1 MNLIL
6 KKAASLVIVIL
17 FPLVF
22 TIGENK
28 DANSPEGKAVRDL
41 DQIRNSG
48 RMVVVTDFN
57 SINYFIYKGRPMGF
71 QYELLQELSDHLGIE
86 IEVRVNNDLN
96 ANFQDLLDRGVDVIA
111 SNLTVTNDRKE
122 LTDFTFPHS
131 ETRQVI
137 VQKPSTPDHM
147 CFEDEAI
154 IHDPSELAGKTVYVQ
169 NGSVH
174 AQRLKEIKTELN
186 LRFTF
191 IEVPIETEQLIKMV
205 SRGEIDYTVA
215 DENIALLNKKEDPVL
230 NVEIAISNMETQA
243 WVVRK
248 ESVELR
254 NEISLWMKNFRTSR
268 KYAILV
274 NKYYKGSRTLGMINS
289 DYYYP
294 ETGRISPYDEIFK
307 AEAAKIDWDWKLL
320 ASMAYQESRFNPKAR
335 SWAGAFGIMQLMP
348 LTASRFGVNPES
360 PTASQIRASVSLIKW
375 LDKQFENI
383 ITDDQERI
391 KFILAAYNVGY
402 GHVKDAMVLTEKY
415 GRDPK
420 IWEDNVEYYLLK
432 KAEPEYYKDPDVRNG
447 YARGSETYKYV
458 KDILYRYNHYLNIS
472 EPVDI
477 AQILE

>member
-1 MNLIL
+1 M
-6 KKAASLVIVIL
+6 VIVML

-28 DANSPEGKAVRDL
+28 DSNSPEGKAVRDL
-41 DQIRNSG
+41 DQMRFSG
-48 RMVVVTDFN
+48 KMVVVTDFN

-96 ANFQDLLDRGVDVIA
+96 ANFQDLLDGEVDLIA
-111 SNLTVTNDRKE
+111 SNLTVTNERKE
-122 LTDFTFPHS
+122 LAEFTYPHS

-137 VQKPSTPDHM
+137 VQKPSSPDHM
-147 CFEDEAI
+147 YFEDENI

-169 NGSVH
+169 IGSVH
-174 AQRLKEIKTELN
+174 ANRLKEIKEEFN
-186 LRFTF
+186 LRFTL

-205 SRGEIDYTVA
+205 SRGEIEYTVA
-215 DENIALLNKKEDPVL
+215 DENIALLNKKEDPAL

-243 WVVRK
+243 WAVRE

-254 NEISLWMKNFRTSR
+254 NEINQWMKSFRSSR
-268 KYAILV
+268 KYAILTQ
-274 NKYYKGSRTLGMINS
+274 KYYKGSRTLGMINS

-294 ETGRISPYDEIFK
+294 ETGRISPYDQIFK
-307 AEAAKIDWDWKLL
+307 EEAAKINWDWRLL
-320 ASMAYQESRFNPKAR
+320 ASMAYQESRFNPDAR

-348 LTASRFGVNPES
+348 LTASRFGVNQDS

-375 LDKQFENI
+375 LDNRFSDN
-383 ITDDQERI
+383 ITDDNERI
-391 KFILAAYNVGY
+391 KFILASYNVGY
-402 GHVKDAMVLTEKY
+402 GHVRDAMVLAEKF
-415 GRDPK
+415 GRNPK
-420 IWEDNVEYYLLK
+420 IWEDNVEYFLLK
-432 KAEPEYYKDPDVRNG
+432 KAEPEYYTDPDVRNG